1 MTLALCALLTGAILK
16 GLSLHKFVYVLF
28 HEVCVRV
35 GFADW
40 LEKRFVY
47 EKSFEELMTET
58 DRPEVTVCG

>member
-1 MTLALCALLTGAILK
+1 MC
-16 GLSLHKFVYVLF
+16 VLF

-35 GFADW
+35 GFVDW

-47 EKSFEELMTET
+47 EKNFEVLKTET